1 MTFGRIY
8 KQLLTDINTS
18 ESSVSPRGLK
28 VKEILNYHI
37 DIDDVTKEQIIINDV
52 RSTPVKYLKKELCLY
67 LVGNLNINDFA
78 KASKFWSSLDDGTHL
93 VNSNY
98 GQLCLWRTYPNKMVN
113 SAEGGM
119 TQLDWVLNT
128 LLNDPDSRQA
138 VMYLGNPYFQY
149 KGNKDF
155 VCTFTYQ
162 FFIRN
167 NKLHMICNRRSND
180 VVIGITFD
188 IPWEIVLMQSVC
200 KAYNMM
206 SPNKIGLGSYHCNI
220 GSMHAYEK
228 DWQTIKDMLN
238 TNWTYEDIPNIMDAT
253 ELCPINKIYR
263 QDFHKVFMFL
273 TDVVMTNDMYNN
285 LHADFRKSKFVDWM
299 LQSKIEEKQYVRL

>member
-98 GQLCLWRTYPNKMVN
+98 GQLCLWRKYPNKMVN

-128 LLNDPDSRQA
+128 LLN
-138 VMYLGNPYFQY
+138 VLE
-149 KGNKDF
+149 
-155 VCTFTYQ
+155 
-162 FFIRN
+162 I
-167 NKLHMICNRRSND
+167 
-180 VVIGITFD
+180 IT
-188 IPWEIVLMQSVC
+188 
-200 KAYNMM
+200 
-206 SPNKIGLGSYHCNI
+206 
-220 GSMHAYEK
+220 
-228 DWQTIKDMLN
+228 
-238 TNWTYEDIPNIMDAT
+238 
-253 ELCPINKIYR
+253 
-263 QDFHKVFMFL
+263 
-273 TDVVMTNDMYNN
+273 
-285 LHADFRKSKFVDWM
+285 
-299 LQSKIEEKQYVRL
+299 LQG